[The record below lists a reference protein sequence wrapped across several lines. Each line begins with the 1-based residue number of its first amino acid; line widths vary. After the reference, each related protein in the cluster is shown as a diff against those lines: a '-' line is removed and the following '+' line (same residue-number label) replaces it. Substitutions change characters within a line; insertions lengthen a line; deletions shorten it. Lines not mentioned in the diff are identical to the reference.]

1 LDIMQ
6 AISTTLVA
14 IDSGTGNILLEV
26 DSRVEARTYSQWVPF
41 VSKPAGQ
48 MLRHAPFSKL

>member
-1 LDIMQ
+1 MQ

-14 IDSGTGNILLEV
+14 IDSGTGNMLLEV

-48 MLRHAPFSKL
+48 TLKHAPFSKL